1 MKVDFQTKKTSQS
14 RLFEKKV
21 PISVKEGGK
30 YFLKIKADI
39 CVPEIDLSCNELD
52 FGDVEIGTTK
62 TIEIRLTNNKVIP
75 CEWKLS
81 KIE

>member
-52 FGDVEIGTTK
+52 FGDVEIGQSADLQITVS
-62 TIEIRLTNNKVIP
+62 L
-75 CEWKLS
+75 CYMCS
-81 KIE
+81 